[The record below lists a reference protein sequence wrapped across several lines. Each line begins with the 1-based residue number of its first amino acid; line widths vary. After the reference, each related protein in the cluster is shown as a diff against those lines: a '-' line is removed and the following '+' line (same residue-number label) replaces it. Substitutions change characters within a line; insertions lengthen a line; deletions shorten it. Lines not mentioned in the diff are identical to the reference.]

1 MTHFFYFFSVEF
13 FNSIGEW
20 FTSNSGTI
28 DAIFSTL
35 TTGGIGALIVYIAKT
50 ITQSRSN
57 NAMVSKLAAVV
68 KSNDEG
74 QLDTKE
80 TLKAIVGSSAQLS
93 AVVDKIGDKLASI
106 EDNFTGAIDGIC
118 EKIVNFENTQNAML
132 DMFSVAYSNI
142 KDENV
147 RLAVQNIITN
157 AKYGKTTVKEEVQA
171 QLEDLKKLEAMQSEL
186 DLTVKATN
194 DIIAPATASSETK
207 NEAKGVNRIG

>member
-1 MTHFFYFFSVEF
+1 MIEF

-93 AVVDKIGDKLASI
+93 AVVDKIGDKLANI

-171 QLEDLKKLEAMQSEL
+171 QLEDLKASFSKKLEAMQSEL